1 MSIILNSIVHI
12 PKLVPDLGITWY
24 YTLFNGNEEKKKEII
39 FELVKIKYDP
49 EDYEETVKPSI
60 EDNYKKCE
68 IIIDEFKTELN
79 TQKSPSFVDFCD
91 NQMKKYEEE
100 NNFINNFIS
109 VLISFLRQYVSNI
122 DILDKYKKDLNTQ
135 KSPSN
140 TDLEISL
147 KKGFDTFNMFYQPK
161 YYFFN
166 ELLKFYPNIFEIKT
180 KTEDYVSYQLNINQL
195 QKTSIPEVKNLE
207 TFDTL
212 EIFSEDF
219 LTNKNLTKQQMVF
232 YYSSHII
239 SEYINKVCGEVD
251 SGNEV
256 SIDNF
261 LPMVSSTSY
270 LIMVLTS
277 EEFSNNINLG
287 NFYNLKTYLPIL
299 PTSGDYIPQIYN
311 MQKNLHTVIEKI
323 YDIKTSSDIPL
334 IVESEGTITELEMN
348 CRRQAPNF
356 VATESERDMCNIQ
369 KYCQYDENR
378 EKRCEISEEGEK
390 IKDTCETDCSVCTK
404 EQCLKKDPKKKEG
417 EGAIKPGCEWHT
429 WRNYCSN
436 RPYTYKLMGGGGV
449 KNIIKGLILG
459 SLLVNPFVAGV
470 TASKPTSNS
479 VSVFGDQPSTTMNY
493 PPGKIHNSGITPTFQ
508 TPNPNLPANQYDF
521 SDNLYTTTVN
531 NPEVGILLNPEANYQ
546 VKILRVHNPSLG
558 PLGNKNFIGGHDTI
572 QLNQLDKQGNPVG
585 NPIFVGYYAL
595 SDQKE
600 IESYLKK
607 KPGSKKLN
615 SKSLRK
621 MVEGSPGGFV
631 FPDPIVEGELQKTG
645 NLKGNVLDT
654 MTITGSQWNRDV
666 GHSIN
671 TNDGGYYRLTSLL
684 KPIDLLVDGPVQTT
698 LKWIQGKSKIEH
710 NCQTAAA
717 KAFEGWRKT
726 QGGRRKNRS
735 RKNKRKK
742 YKKSNKYLKSV
753 KKKTTRKNKYIKNKK
768 LKSKKK

>member
-1 MSIILNSIVHI
+1 MSRTMNSTVHI
-12 PKLVPDLGITWY
+12 PKLVPDLGIIWY
-24 YTLFNGNEEKKKEII
+24 STLFNGVRKEKEKII

-49 EDYEETVKPSI
+49 EGYYNLLTLIENNYE
-60 EDNYKKCE
+60 KCE
-68 IIIDEFKTELN
+68 SILDEYRKEL
-79 TQKSPSFVDFCD
+79 KSQEYPSFDAFCER
-91 NQMKKYEEE
+91 QMKKQNEISRQGCDYDT
-100 NNFINNFIS
+100 NFIYNFIS
-109 VLISFLRQYVSNI
+109 VLNAFFLVYVSNI
-122 DILDKYKKDLNTQ
+122 DNI
-135 KSPSN
+135 
-140 TDLEISL
+140 DLE
-147 KKGFDTFNMFYQPK
+147 KGFEIFNMFYQPK

-166 ELLKFYPNIFEIKT
+166 ELLKFYPQIFDIKT
-180 KTEDYVSYQLNINQL
+180 ETEDYISYQLNTDQL
-195 QKTSIPEVKNLE
+195 EKTSIPEVKNLE

-212 EIFSEDF
+212 EIFSKDF

-261 LPMVSSTSY
+261 LPMVLSTSY

-277 EEFSNNINLG
+277 EDFSNNINLG
-287 NFYNLKTYLPIL
+287 NFYNLETYLPIL

-311 MQKNLHTVIEKI
+311 MQKNLHAIIEKI
-323 YDIKTSSDIPL
+323 YGIKTSSDIPL
-334 IVESEGTITELEMN
+334 IVESEGTITDLKMN
-348 CRRQAPNF
+348 CGRQAPNF

-378 EKRCEISEEGEK
+378 EKRCEISEKGQK
-390 IKDTCETDCSVCTK
+390 IKNTCETDCSVCAK
-404 EQCLKKDPKKKEG
+404 EQCLKKDPEKRG
-417 EGAIKPGCEWHT
+417 NGNPGCEWHK
-429 WRNYCSN
+429 WRKYCSN
-436 RPYTYKLMGGGGV
+436 RPYTYNLMEGGGV

-470 TASKPTSNS
+470 TANKPTSNS
-479 VSVFGDQPSTTMNY
+479 VSVFGNQPSTTMNY
-493 PPGKIHNSGITPTFQ
+493 PPGKIHDSRITPTFQ

-531 NPEVGILLNPEANYQ
+531 NPEVGILLNPEANYK

-558 PLGNKNFIGGHDTI
+558 PLGNKNFFGGHDTI

-585 NPIFVGYYAL
+585 YPIFVGYYAL

-631 FPDPIVEGELQKTG
+631 FPDPIVEGEIQKTG
-645 NLKGNVLDT
+645 NVKGNVLDT
-654 MTITGSQWNRDV
+654 MTITGSQWNRDI

-684 KPIDLLVDGPVQTT
+684 KPIDLLVDGPIQTT
-698 LKWIQGKSKIEH
+698 LNWIYGKSKIEH

-717 KAFEGWRKT
+717 KAFESWRKT
-726 QGGRRKNRS
+726 QGGRRKKRS

-742 YKKSNKYLKSV
+742 YKKSNKYLKNV